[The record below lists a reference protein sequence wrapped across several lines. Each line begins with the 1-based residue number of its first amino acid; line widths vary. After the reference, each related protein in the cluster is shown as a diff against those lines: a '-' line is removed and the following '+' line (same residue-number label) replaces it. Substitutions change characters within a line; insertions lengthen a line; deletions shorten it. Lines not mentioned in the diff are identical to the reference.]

1 MKPEEKQGTAGAAPA
16 PPTLGISEYTV
27 TPAGTLLVQK
37 LERFGAC
44 AKAGMVVGDEILGLD
59 GQAVPREGVEDFIRG
74 LCARIGTGGTVPLR
88 LRRAGAELELAVK
101 LVAKKSLSLNIEEI
115 SEVLERKIAP

>member
-1 MKPEEKQGTAGAAPA
+1 MKAEEKPGVAGAASA
-16 PPTLGISEYTV
+16 PPTLGISEFTL

-37 LERFGAC
+37 LERFGAA
-44 AKAGMVVGDEILGLD
+44 AKAGVAVGDEILGFD
-59 GQAVPREGVEDFIRG
+59 GQAMPREGVEEFIRE
-74 LCARIGTGGTVPLR
+74 LCARIGVGGTVPLR
-88 LRRAGAELELAVK
+88 LRRAGAELDLGVR